1 MPPRDSPTSSNA
13 VFGPHASF
21 RLSQSRWRLDCR
33 SPPCYA
39 IVVFRTAVH
48 RLRVLFLICVVFAPA
63 IIYAQ
68 RERQI
73 QSPEESAYGSKFFDQ
88 LRSIFGMFREADLQR
103 AFQMAQPIQCSE
115 LVVSKGEWRTVA
127 FYNEDRSLGEWCR
140 NSLEEVKTDL
150 SVYIFKGSC
159 SGDQGAIRVTTE
171 FPVGASIDAYNEGK
185 IGLDQVDVNVNAPV
199 SAVFDPRNQVY
210 SFELPYLFLVGK
222 RSSGN
227 VYSLVA
233 PRVEDSYATDVTDRW
248 ECKAVKSNDVTYR
261 FLICRT
267 TTAARN
273 PAVRNQNRDLSFGA
287 SAYSILSD
295 GMEAQTS
302 VNLSFGNAGRGA
314 DNSQATTSPVASHPR
329 PYLTREDPVK
339 PVGGWQIPDVR
350 SKVVDVGK
358 NEFRLRFSPQTWT
371 GKIGSPEALSDQKMS
386 SPQSAKLP
394 EGADYCAWHPVA
406 ADLVSR
412 LLANE
417 PDADVSYSVEA
428 FDKNSLEA
436 ASIVFYMK
444 THAGIRLGTL
454 QCFFPHTESAT
465 NIDFDRWVSVVGGH
479 LTLEIRR

>member
-1 MPPRDSPTSSNA
+1 M
-13 VFGPHASF
+13 F
-21 RLSQSRWRLDCR
+21 RS
-33 SPPCYA
+33 
-39 IVVFRTAVH
+39 AVH
-48 RLRVLFLICVVFAPA
+48 PLRVLFLICVVFAPA
-63 IIYAQ
+63 IIYGQ

-73 QSPEESAYGSKFFDQ
+73 PPPEESAYGSKFFDQ
-88 LRSIFGMFREADLQR
+88 LRTIFGLFRDADLHR

-140 NSLEEVKTDL
+140 NSLEEVKSDL
-150 SVYIFKGSC
+150 SVYTFKGTC
-159 SGDQGAIRVTTE
+159 REDQGTIQVTTE

-199 SAVFDPRNQVY
+199 SAVFDLGTQAY
-210 SFELPYLFLVGK
+210 IFELPYLFLVGR

-233 PRVEDSYATDVTDRW
+233 PHLEDRYATDVTDRW

-267 TTAARN
+267 ATVARN
-273 PAVRNQNRDLSFGA
+273 TAVRNQNRDLSFGA
-287 SAYSILSD
+287 SAYFILSD

-302 VNLSFGNAGRGA
+302 VNLSFGNAGHPA
-314 DNSQATTSPVASHPR
+314 DDSQATASPAPSRPR
-329 PYLTREDPVK
+329 PYLTREETAK
-339 PVGGWQIPDVR
+339 PVGGWQMPDVR

-358 NEFRLRFSPQTWT
+358 NEFRLRFSSQTWT
-371 GKIGSPEALSDQKMS
+371 VKIGSPEVLSDQKMS
-386 SPQSAKLP
+386 SPLSTKLQ

-406 ADLVSR
+406 ADLVDR

-417 PDADVSYSVEA
+417 PDADVLYSVEA

-454 QCFFPHTESAT
+454 QCFFPHAESAA